1 MNTRPFKVFL
11 PPAVR
16 PDTPY
21 YQPCESEPDGYNYSY
36 TPQMVNFPFQTEIT
50 SGQPSLRF
58 ENSAD
63 FSRRTGAQLVFF
75 GTTSLPSTALISEE
89 EETVVVLSDELL
101 ERGQTVVYTNDKKD
115 RILCYFTVTICARVE
130 KYSRTAVTN
139 ELEILVKSSQHERT
153 IVIALTKFHSL
164 LAEIRTNLPQFRTN
178 ASFGNVSAFFS
189 DYIALKF
196 NLFLATE
203 VVKREFSYHGWA
215 FLHGEPVY
223 LNDRLPF
230 CKSGCYV
237 WAVEPENI
245 ASIFRN
251 GMGFLSIGNGLE
263 KILPIFL
270 YAHIGFTARLFKD
283 AGLAVQFLLL
293 IVGRTNSFK
302 TSLSREIFMPFSP
315 IDMMNFQS
323 TPRAIELY
331 REAVQDM
338 VLFLD
343 DIFASGDGNVMEKFE
358 NLLRTFGDGVSRAK
372 SNKRSDGI
380 ERSDVCG
387 GAVVTAESDLNSQQS
402 SRLRYLT
409 VPVDNSSFDSE
420 KLRYFQND
428 SILAKQQGSAS
439 LMQMYFSAF
448 IFFLE
453 RHYDEIVKEIM
464 AIDGTIEP
472 LPVKFPRLNTIYK
485 AMIILARIVLRFGL
499 TYNAL
504 TKTEATA
511 TLHQWE
517 AVIQQVILLTQA
529 DSTIIEPYLA
539 FLVALSQGIACRE
552 ISLASDK
559 ISFFEAGSDYHGFRD
574 QENGRLYLRSDKVL
588 VYAQKYYA
596 AIGEKFDS
604 TAAEVGKALLA
615 NGISIADNEAGH
627 TRTTK
632 KVNYKDTKSLRM
644 LCIIEPAMAAKLAE
658 IG

>member
-21 YQPCESEPDGYNYSY
+21 YQPGESVPDGYNYLY
-36 TPQMVNFPFQTEIT
+36 TPPMVNFPFQTEIT

-63 FSRRTGAQLVFF
+63 FSLRTGAQLISF
-75 GTTSLPSTALISEE
+75 GVALTETALFTEE
-89 EETVVVLSDELL
+89 EETVVVLSDELS
-101 ERGQTVVYTNDKKD
+101 ECGQKVVYTSDKNE
-115 RILCYFTVTICARVE
+115 RVLCYFTISIVARIE
-130 KYSRTAVTN
+130 KHSRTTVTN
-139 ELEILVKSSQHERT
+139 ELEILVKSSQSERT
-153 IVIALTKFHSL
+153 IVIALTKYHAL
-164 LAEIRTNLPQFRTN
+164 LTEIKTHHPQFRIN
-178 ASFGNVSAFFS
+178 ASFGNVATFFS
-189 DYIALKF
+189 DYISLKY
-196 NLFLATE
+196 NLFLANE
-203 VVKREFSYHGWA
+203 VVKPEYDYHGWA
-215 FLHGEPVY
+215 ILHERHVF

-251 GMGFLSIGNGLE
+251 GMAFLAIGNGLE

-323 TPRAIELY
+323 TPRALELY

-338 VLFLD
+338 VLLLD

-358 NLLRTFGDGVSRAK
+358 NILRTLGDSVSRAK

-387 GAVVTAESDLNSQQS
+387 GAVVTAEEGLNSQQS
-402 SRLRYLT
+402 SSLRYLT
-409 VPVDNSSFDSE
+409 IPVDASSFDGK

-439 LMQMYFSAF
+439 IMQYYFSAY
-448 IFFLE
+448 IYFLE
-453 RHYDEIVKEIM
+453 THYDEIVKEIM
-464 AIDGTIEP
+464 DIDSTLEP
-472 LPVKFPRLNTIYK
+472 LPVAFPRLNTIYK
-485 AMIILARIVLRFGL
+485 AMAILVRLVIRFGL
-499 TYNAL
+499 VCNAL
-504 TKTEATA
+504 TEAEATA
-511 TLHQWE
+511 IRQQWMPI
-517 AVIQQVILLTQA
+517 IQKMILANQSE
-529 DSTIIEPYLA
+529 STILEPYLA

-559 ISFFEAGSDYHGFRD
+559 LSFFEAGSDYHGFRD
-574 QENGRLYLRSDKVL
+574 QENSRLYLRSERVFGY
-588 VYAQKYYA
+588 VQKYYA
-596 AIGEKFDS
+596 AVGEKFDS
-604 TAAEVGKALLA
+604 SAVEIGKALLA

-627 TRTTK
+627 KRTTK
-632 KVNYKDTKSLRM
+632 KVSYKKDSPSLRM
-644 LCIIEPAMAAKLAE
+644 ICIREAAMAAKLAE

>member
-1 MNTRPFKVFL
+1 MNTRPFKAFQ
-11 PPAVR
+11 PPAKR

-21 YQPCESEPDGYNYSY
+21 YQPGESVPDGYNYLY
-36 TPQMVNFPFQTEIT
+36 TPPIVNFPFQTEIT

-58 ENSAD
+58 ESSAD
-63 FSRRTGAQLVFF
+63 FSLRTGAQLISF
-75 GTTSLPSTALISEE
+75 GVALPETALLTEE
-89 EETVVVLSDELL
+89 EEAVLVLSDELS
-101 ERGQTVVYTNDKKD
+101 ERGQKVVYTSDKKE
-115 RILCYFTVTICARVE
+115 RVLCYFTVTICARVE

-139 ELEILVKSSQHERT
+139 ELEILVKSSQYERT

-230 CKSGCYV
+230 CRSGCYV

-251 GMGFLSIGNGLE
+251 GLGFLAIGNNPE
-263 KILPIFL
+263 TILPIFL
-270 YAHIGFTARLFKD
+270 YAHIGFAARLFHD
-283 AGLAVQFLLL
+283 AGLAIQFILL
-293 IVGRTNSFK
+293 IVGHTGSYK
-302 TSLSREIFMPFSP
+302 TSLSKEIFHPFST
-315 IDMMNFQS
+315 IGMLNFQS

-331 REAVQDM
+331 REALQDM
-338 VLFLD
+338 VMHLD
-343 DIFASGDGNVMEKFE
+343 DIFSTVDGTVMEKFE
-358 NLLRTFGDGVSRAK
+358 NILRTFGDGVSRAK

-464 AIDGTIEP
+464 AIDGTIAP

-511 TLHQWE
+511 TFHQWE

-529 DSTIIEPYLA
+529 ESTIIEPYLA
-539 FLVALSQGIACRE
+539 FLVALSQGIAGND
-552 ISLASDK
+552 IVLASNK
-559 ISFFEAGSDYHGFRD
+559 ESFFLARNEYSGFRD
-574 QENGRLYLRSDKVL
+574 QENGRLYLRSERIFCYV
-588 VYAQKYYA
+588 QKHYA
-596 AIGEKFDS
+596 AVGEKFDS
-604 TAAEVGKALLA
+604 TATEVGKALLA

-632 KVNYKDTKSLRM
+632 KVSYKKDGPSLRM
-644 LCIIEPAMAAKLAE
+644 ICIREAAMAAKLAE